1 MCFFF
6 FNTILAAIVQF
17 TVKPLVSA
25 HCFSIH
31 CSAILNVFTYT
42 HTHTHYMKNKCSVA
56 AVASLTKNIT
66 SA

>member
-1 MCFFF
+1 MLFFF
-6 FNTILAAIVQF
+6 KNTILAAIVSF

-31 CSAILNVFTYT
+31 CSAILNVFTF
-42 HTHTHYMKNKCSVA
+42 THTHYMKNKCSVA